1 MRSVPRV
8 ILAKLG
14 LVSAF
19 VAGLIGVSGLGAAPP
34 AAAASS
40 AAPITIAL
48 VTSETGFAASEFSG
62 AADAFNARIAL
73 QNSMGGVH
81 GHKLVGIVLDDGT
94 SATQVVSAVQS
105 ALSKGAIGIV
115 SDSALFFLAAKYPQ
129 EAGVPVTGTDLDG
142 PEWGEQP
149 YTNMFAAD
157 TGSDDPSF
165 PINTMVA
172 SFVKAHG
179 GTVLGSY
186 GLSVSPDSVREATAV
201 AEAFQREGGQV
212 GVLDTTVPFG
222 SVDFTAA
229 ALVAK
234 QKGVNALA
242 PVMTDSS
249 EFAVATAYQQAG
261 IKPKVVVLS
270 TGYEQDVIHSAAW
283 QALQGAYF
291 TSYFRPFSL
300 PNAGTMQM
308 QSALEKYAHFTASD
322 FPNDAQY
329 RAWVSADLMI
339 KGLLAAGDN
348 PTSAEVVKALRG
360 ITAYNANGLL
370 PYTLDFSTAFGHDP
384 AQGQCAWFM
393 LAKKNGFVPSSTQAW
408 CGKNIPGTSVSAS

>member
-1 MRSVPRV
+1 MRSGPRRH
-8 ILAKLG
+8 LAKLG
-14 LVSAF
+14 LVGAL
-19 VAGLIGVSGLGAAPP
+19 VTGLAGVGGMWTTAPAGAAT
-34 AAAASS
+34 SG
-40 AAPITIAL
+40 APIKIAL
-48 VTSETGFAASEFSG
+48 ITSETGFAASEFLG

-73 QNSMGGVH
+73 QNSIGGVN
-81 GHKLVGIVLDDGT
+81 GHKLVGIVFDDAT
-94 SATQVVSAVQS
+94 SPTQVVTAVQD

-157 TGSDDPSF
+157 SGSDDPAF

-186 GLSVSPDSVREATAV
+186 GLSISPSSTREATAV
-201 AEAFQREGGQV
+201 ADAFQREGGHV

-222 SVDFTAA
+222 SVNFTTAA
-229 ALVAK
+229 LAAK

-249 EFAVATAYQQAG
+249 EFAIATAYKQEG

-270 TGYEQDVIHSAAW
+270 TGYEQSAIHSAAW

-300 PNAGTMQM
+300 PNAGTTHMQA
-308 QSALEKYAHFTASD
+308 ALEKYAHFTATD

-329 RAWVSADLMI
+329 RSWVSADLMI
-339 KGLLAAGDN
+339 KGLQQAGKN
-348 PTSAEVVKALRG
+348 PTSAEVIKALRS
-360 ITAYNANGLL
+360 IKAYNANGLL
-370 PYTLDFSTAFGHDP
+370 PYTLNFSTAFGHDP

-393 LAKKNGFVPSSTQAW
+393 VAKKNGFVPSSSHAW
-408 CGKNIPGTSVSAS
+408 CGKNIPGTSVAAS